1 MVLCAI
7 DVYICFCF
15 WYAANLKIKRFLTY
29 FPWAEKLISKVSEII
44 LNALYSFDYCMSS
57 IFLEF
62 RMIEILCHVYLIS
75 YTIWRECVGV
85 VTFTKSKSA
94 FYLLC
99 LMLKRAQN
107 RDKWNDEIWAYV
119 LALIYVFSN
128 QKTAEKISQQDCF
141 LLGKSSCKWVRVQT
155 MATFLFF
162 VFLIVLLR

>member
-15 WYAANLKIKRFLTY
+15 WYAANFKIKRFLTC

-44 LNALYSFDYCMSS
+44 LNALYSFDYCMSC

-107 RDKWNDEIWAYV
+107 RDKWWNMSLCACLNIC
-119 LALIYVFSN
+119 LFKS
-128 QKTAEKISQQDCF
+128 KTAEKFSQQDCF